1 MNRRSLGFRLVV
13 WFASVLTAVYL
24 FVAAAM
30 FLELGRYLKTNF
42 GDALRRRADEV
53 GEILATAGAPID
65 EAAISNEI
73 RSRLLPE
80 SNNRFVRVSRSDG
93 TVVYRSGPPVDR
105 SFDPDAVAATDAA
118 KSAQS
123 KSVRQFLTPGGTS
136 MLVVARSVTATSGS
150 YDIEVGA
157 SLEQIQLVL
166 NYVLIL
172 LIVAV
177 PVLVGVSTSGGYFL
191 IKRALK
197 SVDHI
202 AKTAEQISHHN
213 LSERLPVAK
222 TGDELERL
230 SISVNRMIG
239 RLDEAFQTTRRF
251 LADASHELRTPLT
264 VIKGELEEV
273 AGSKNLSE
281 ELRERTGSVLEEVE
295 RLTHIVEGLLA
306 VARLDA
312 GEAQREWLR
321 FDLAELVATTA
332 DQMKL
337 LAEDQRITLVCNT
350 GSRVDVEGDH
360 VRLKQ
365 VIVNLLDN
373 AIKYTPEGGS
383 IHLSVRAQDRAV
395 LEIVDTG
402 IGIPKDELAHV
413 FERFFRVDKA
423 RSRNVEGTGLGLA
436 IVKSICTAHG
446 AEIET
451 ESTIGRGSCFRIKFP
466 LAATVDSR

>member
-53 GEILATAGAPID
+53 GEILATAGTTID
-65 EAAISNEI
+65 ETAISNEI

-80 SNNRFVRVSRSDG
+80 SNNRFVHVSRLDG
-93 TVVYRSGPPVDR
+93 TALYRSGSPVDG
-105 SFDPDAVAATDAA
+105 SFDPDVVATEA
-118 KSAQS
+118 SQS
-123 KSVRQFLTPGGTS
+123 ERSKNGIRQFLTLGGTS
-136 MLVVARSVTATSGS
+136 MLIVARSVTAPSGS
-150 YDIEVGA
+150 YNVEVGA

-177 PVLVGVSTSGGYFL
+177 PVMVGISTSGGYFL

-197 SVDHI
+197 SVDQI
-202 AKTAEQISHHN
+202 ATTAEQISHHN

-230 SISVNRMIG
+230 SISVNRMIA
-239 RLDEAFQTTRRF
+239 RLDEAFQTTQRF

-273 AGSKNLSE
+273 VGSKSLSE

-451 ESTIGRGSCFRIKFP
+451 ESTVGRGSCFRIKFP
-466 LAATVDSR
+466 LAASLDSH